1 MSDAYTRLLA
11 LDELKT
17 DDSAEIDSIDTIRR
31 SICECENALATFSS
45 TAQLSGETADAI
57 AEWLGEYSSK
67 LQGLKERLEE
77 SIALHDM
84 ARSAMARARE
94 RRINEAEGILMSAS
108 EYNEWARQPYVT
120 INGECFTGTLYARIL
135 QDKLSVERDKIAEHI
150 LEEMNSAVTE
160 QAIEIRKLTDVVAPK
175 DQSAPTEGEDSTGT
189 RSGTFGANT
198 ATAHSVASSAS
209 FNTNSLAAATVGGAV
224 LTTRAT
230 TPLSGGTAPNWK
242 RPPAGQPGSPS
253 NPINDPEQ
261 LAHHDLLHTP
271 VNQRMTPDGPTAGYL
286 PRDPQALIDLRRQSS
301 TAEWLNSTGPGSD
314 HHRHSTAALGG
325 MLGLGTSAGIGA
337 AAARSS
343 VSGVSS
349 LAITTPGTSALTSQV
364 GGTGMLSMQQAA
376 ASTNLN
382 GVHSPATNPRTAN
395 AHTASAQTPS
405 SRDRLGRPSL
415 LPSDT
420 GRNER
425 SEKKRSFGLIGYEV
439 MRIDEETPSHDSPTH
454 KAQEHGSAHELT
466 PLSSQESDRW

>member
-1 MSDAYTRLLA
+1 MSDEYARLLA
-11 LDELKT
+11 LDQLKT

-31 SICECENALATFSS
+31 SICECEDALAAFRS
-45 TAQLSGETADAI
+45 TAQMSGETADAI
-57 AEWLGEYSSK
+57 AEWLDEYSAK
-67 LQGLKERLEE
+67 LQGLKEKLEE
-77 SIALHDM
+77 SVAMHNA
-84 ARSAMARARE
+84 ARSAMARARA
-94 RRINEAEGILMSAS
+94 RRIDEAEGILMSAS

-120 INGECFTGTLYARIL
+120 INGECHTGSSYAKALQDDLYA
-135 QDKLSVERDKIAEHI
+135 KRDDIARSI
-150 LEEMNSAVTE
+150 LEEMNSAVSE
-160 QAIEIRKLTDVVAPK
+160 QAKGITPEPLGSHS
-175 DQSAPTEGEDSTGT
+175 DQSNPADAEDSTGT
-189 RSGTFGANT
+189 RFAIFSANT

-301 TAEWLNSTGPGSD
+301 TAEWLNSTGPGSE
-314 HHRHSTAALGG
+314 HQRHSTAALGG

-349 LAITTPGTSALTSQV
+349 LVTTTPGASALTSQV

-376 ASTNLN
+376 VSTSLN
-382 GVHSPATNPRTAN
+382 GAHSPATNPRTAN
-395 AHTASAQTPS
+395 AQTASAQTPS
-405 SRDRLGRPSL
+405 SRDRLGRPGI

-425 SEKKRSFGLIGYEV
+425 SEKRRSRGLIGYEV
-439 MRIDEETPSHDSPTH
+439 MRIDEDTPSTDSPTH
-454 KAQEHGSAHELT
+454 KALERGSADELI

>member
-57 AEWLGEYSSK
+57 TEWLDEYSTK
-67 LQGLKERLEE
+67 LQGLKETLEE
-77 SIALHDM
+77 SVAMHNM

-150 LEEMNSAVTE
+150 LEEMNSAVSE
-160 QAIEIRKLTDVVAPK
+160 QAKGITPEPLGSHS
-175 DQSAPTEGEDSTGT
+175 DQSAPAEGEGSTGT
-189 RSGTFGANT
+189 RSGTFGADT

-209 FNTNSLAAATVGGAV
+209 FNASSLAAATVGGAV

-301 TAEWLNSTGPGSD
+301 TAEWLNSTSPGSE
-314 HHRHSTAALGG
+314 HSRHSTAALGG

-337 AAARSS
+337 AARSS

-349 LAITTPGTSALTSQV
+349 LAITTPGASALTSQV

-376 ASTNLN
+376 ASTSLN
-382 GVHSPATNPRTAN
+382 GAHSPATNPRTAN
-395 AHTASAQTPS
+395 AHTASQQAQS
-405 SRDRLGRPSL
+405 SRDRLGRPGI

-420 GRNER
+420 GGRNER

-454 KAQEHGSAHELT
+454 KALERGSAHELT

>member
-17 DDSAEIDSIDTIRR
+17 DDSVEIDSIDTIRR
-31 SICECENALATFSS
+31 SICECENALAAFRS
-45 TAQLSGETADAI
+45 TVQLSGETADAI

-77 SIALHDM
+77 SIALHNM

-160 QAIEIRKLTDVVAPK
+160 QAIEMKESALPVAPR
-175 DQSAPTEGEDSTGT
+175 DDSNPAEGSTGT

-209 FNTNSLAAATVGGAV
+209 FSTNSLAAATVGGAV

-230 TPLSGGTAPNWK
+230 TPLTGGTAPNWK

-301 TAEWLNSTGPGSD
+301 TAEWLNSTGSGSE

-337 AAARSS
+337 AARSS

-349 LAITTPGTSALTSQV
+349 LVTTTPGASALTSQV

-376 ASTNLN
+376 ASTSLN
-382 GVHSPATNPRTAN
+382 GAHSPATNPRTGN
-395 AHTASAQTPS
+395 AHTASPQAQS
-405 SRDRLGRPSL
+405 SRDRLGRPGI

-425 SEKKRSFGLIGYEV
+425 SEKKRSSGLIGYEV
-439 MRIDEETPSHDSPTH
+439 MRIDEDTPSTDSPTH
-454 KAQEHGSAHELT
+454 KALERGSADELT

>member
-1 MSDAYTRLLA
+1 MSDEYARLLA
-11 LDELKT
+11 LDQLKT

-31 SICECENALATFSS
+31 SICECEDALAAFRS
-45 TAQLSGETADAI
+45 TAQMSGETADAI
-57 AEWLGEYSSK
+57 AEWLDEYSAK
-67 LQGLKERLEE
+67 LQGLKEKLEE
-77 SIALHDM
+77 SVAMHNA
-84 ARSAMARARE
+84 ARSAMARARA
-94 RRINEAEGILMSAS
+94 RRIDEAEGILMSAS

-120 INGECFTGTLYARIL
+120 INGECHTGSSYAKALQDDLYA
-135 QDKLSVERDKIAEHI
+135 KRDDIARSI
-150 LEEMNSAVTE
+150 LEEMNSAVSE
-160 QAIEIRKLTDVVAPK
+160 QAKGITPEPLGSHS
-175 DQSAPTEGEDSTGT
+175 DQSNPADAEDSTGT
-189 RSGTFGANT
+189 RFAIFSANT

-337 AAARSS
+337 AARSS

-349 LAITTPGTSALTSQV
+349 LVTTTPGASALTSQV

-376 ASTNLN
+376 VSTNLN
-382 GVHSPATNPRTAN
+382 GAHSPATNPRTAN
-395 AHTASAQTPS
+395 AQTASPHAQS
-405 SRDRLGRPSL
+405 SRDRLGRPGI

-425 SEKKRSFGLIGYEV
+425 SEKRRSRGLIGYEV
-439 MRIDEETPSHDSPTH
+439 MRIDEDTPSTDSPTH
-454 KAQEHGSAHELT
+454 KALERGSADELI

>member
-31 SICECENALATFSS
+31 SICECENALAAFRS
-45 TAQLSGETADAI
+45 TVQMSGETADAI
-57 AEWLGEYSSK
+57 AEWLDEYYAK
-67 LQGLKERLEE
+67 LQGLKEKLEE
-77 SIALHDM
+77 SVAMHNA
-84 ARSAMARARE
+84 ARSAMARARA
-94 RRINEAEGILMSAS
+94 RRIDEAEGVLMSAS

-120 INGECFTGTLYARIL
+120 INGECHTGSSYAKAL
-135 QDKLSVERDKIAEHI
+135 QDDLCAKRDDIARSI
-150 LEEMNSAVTE
+150 LTEMNSAVTE
-160 QAIEIRKLTDVVAPK
+160 QAIEMKESALPVAPR
-175 DQSAPTEGEDSTGT
+175 DDSNPAEGSTGT

-230 TPLSGGTAPNWK
+230 TPLSGGTSPNWK

-337 AAARSS
+337 AARSS

-349 LAITTPGTSALTSQV
+349 LVTTTPGASALTSQV

-382 GVHSPATNPRTAN
+382 GAHSPATNPRTGN
-395 AHTASAQTPS
+395 AHTASQQAQS
-405 SRDRLGRPSL
+405 SRDRLGRPSI

-439 MRIDEETPSHDSPTH
+439 MRIDEETPSPDSPTH

>member
-31 SICECENALATFSS
+31 SICECENALAAFRS
-45 TAQLSGETADAI
+45 TVQMSGETADAI
-57 AEWLGEYSSK
+57 AEWLDEYSAK
-67 LQGLKERLEE
+67 LQGLKEKLEE
-77 SIALHDM
+77 SVAMHNA
-84 ARSAMARARE
+84 ARSAMARARA
-94 RRINEAEGILMSAS
+94 RRIDEAEGVLMSAS

-120 INGECFTGTLYARIL
+120 INGECHTGSSYAKAL
-135 QDKLSVERDKIAEHI
+135 QDDLCAKRDDIARSI
-150 LEEMNSAVTE
+150 LTEMNSAVTE
-160 QAIEIRKLTDVVAPK
+160 QAIEMKESALPVAPR
-175 DQSAPTEGEDSTGT
+175 DDSNPAEGSTGT

-349 LAITTPGTSALTSQV
+349 LAITTPGASALTSQV

-382 GVHSPATNPRTAN
+382 GAHSPATNPRTAN
-395 AHTASAQTPS
+395 AHSASAQTPS
-405 SRDRLGRPSL
+405 SRDRLGRPSI

-439 MRIDEETPSHDSPTH
+439 MRIDEETPSPDSPTH

>member
-57 AEWLGEYSSK
+57 TEWLDEYSTK
-67 LQGLKERLEE
+67 LQGLKETLEE
-77 SIALHDM
+77 SVAMHNM

-150 LEEMNSAVTE
+150 LEEMNSAVSE
-160 QAIEIRKLTDVVAPK
+160 QATGITPEPLGSHS
-175 DQSAPTEGEDSTGT
+175 DQSAATEGEDSTGT

-209 FNTNSLAAATVGGAV
+209 FNTNSLAAATIGGAV

-301 TAEWLNSTGPGSD
+301 TAEWLNSTGPGSE
-314 HHRHSTAALGG
+314 HQRHSTAALGG

-349 LAITTPGTSALTSQV
+349 LVTTTPGASALTSQV

-376 ASTNLN
+376 VSTSLN
-382 GVHSPATNPRTAN
+382 GAHSPATNPRTAN
-395 AHTASAQTPS
+395 AHSASAQTPS
-405 SRDRLGRPSL
+405 SRDRLGRPSI

-439 MRIDEETPSHDSPTH
+439 MRIDEETPSPDSPTH

>member
-1 MSDAYTRLLA
+1 MSDTYTRLLA

-17 DDSAEIDSIDTIRR
+17 DDSVEIDSIDTIRR
-31 SICECENALATFSS
+31 SICECENALATFRS
-45 TAQLSGETADAI
+45 TAQISGETADAI
-57 AEWLGEYSSK
+57 AEWLDEYSAK
-67 LQGLKERLEE
+67 LQGLKEKLEE
-77 SIALHDM
+77 SVAMHNA
-84 ARSAMARARE
+84 ARSAMARARA
-94 RRINEAEGILMSAS
+94 RRIDEAEGILMSAS

-120 INGECFTGTLYARIL
+120 INGECHTGASYAKAL
-135 QDKLSVERDKIAEHI
+135 QDDLCAKRDDIARSI
-150 LEEMNSAVTE
+150 LTEMNSAVTE
-160 QAIEIRKLTDVVAPK
+160 QAIEMKESALPVAPR
-175 DQSAPTEGEDSTGT
+175 DDSNPAEGSTGT

-209 FNTNSLAAATVGGAV
+209 FNANSLAAATVGGAV

-314 HHRHSTAALGG
+314 HQRHSTAALGG

-349 LAITTPGTSALTSQV
+349 LAITTPGASALTSQV

-376 ASTNLN
+376 VSTSLN
-382 GVHSPATNPRTAN
+382 GAHSPATNPRTAN
-395 AHTASAQTPS
+395 AQTASPHAQS
-405 SRDRLGRPSL
+405 SRDRLGRPGI

-425 SEKKRSFGLIGYEV
+425 SEKRRSRGLIGYEV
-439 MRIDEETPSHDSPTH
+439 MRIDEETPSPDSPTH
-454 KAQEHGSAHELT
+454 KALERGSAHELI

>member
-1 MSDAYTRLLA
+1 MSDTYTRLLA
-11 LDELKT
+11 LDQLKT
-17 DDSAEIDSIDTIRR
+17 DDSAEIDSIDAIRR
-31 SICECENALATFSS
+31 SICECENALTTFRS
-45 TAQLSGETADAI
+45 TAQMSGETADAI
-57 AEWLGEYSSK
+57 AEWLDEYSSK
-67 LQGLKERLEE
+67 LQGLKETLEE
-77 SIALHDM
+77 NLAMHNM

-120 INGECFTGTLYARIL
+120 INGECHTGSSYAKAL
-135 QDKLSVERDKIAEHI
+135 QDDLCAKRDDIARSI
-150 LEEMNSAVTE
+150 LEEMNSAVAE
-160 QAIEIRKLTDVVAPK
+160 QANGMTLEARKV
-175 DQSAPTEGEDSTGT
+175 QSPPSNPAEDSTGT

-337 AAARSS
+337 AARSS

-349 LAITTPGTSALTSQV
+349 LVTTTPGASALTSQV

-376 ASTNLN
+376 ASTSLN
-382 GVHSPATNPRTAN
+382 GAHSPATNPRTAN
-395 AHTASAQTPS
+395 AHTASQQAQS
-405 SRDRLGRPSL
+405 SRDRLGRPGI

-420 GRNER
+420 GGRNER

>member
-31 SICECENALATFSS
+31 SICECENALATFRS
-45 TAQLSGETADAI
+45 TVQMSGETADAV

-77 SIALHDM
+77 NLAMHNM

-135 QDKLSVERDKIAEHI
+135 QDKLRFERDRIAEHI
-150 LEEMNSAVTE
+150 LEEMNLAVSE
-160 QAIEIRKLTDVVAPK
+160 QATEIEKSTDPFTPGRESNRA
-175 DQSAPTEGEDSTGT
+175 DAEDSTGT

-301 TAEWLNSTGPGSD
+301 TAEWLNSTGSGSE

-349 LAITTPGTSALTSQV
+349 LAITTPGASALTSQV

-382 GVHSPATNPRTAN
+382 GAHSPATNPRTAN

-405 SRDRLGRPSL
+405 SRDRLGRPSI

-439 MRIDEETPSHDSPTH
+439 MRIDEETPAHDSPTH

>member
-1 MSDAYTRLLA
+1 MSDTYTRLLA
-11 LDELKT
+11 LDQLKT

-31 SICECENALATFSS
+31 SICECENALTTFRS
-45 TAQLSGETADAI
+45 TAQMSGETADAI
-57 AEWLGEYSSK
+57 AEWLDEYSIK
-67 LQGLKERLEE
+67 LQGLKETLEE
-77 SIALHDM
+77 NLAMHNA

-120 INGECFTGTLYARIL
+120 INGECHTGSSYAKAL
-135 QDKLSVERDKIAEHI
+135 QDDLCAKRDDIARSI
-150 LEEMNSAVTE
+150 LEEMNSAVAE
-160 QAIEIRKLTDVVAPK
+160 QANGMTLEARKV
-175 DQSAPTEGEDSTGT
+175 QSPPSNPAEDSTGT

-349 LAITTPGTSALTSQV
+349 LAITTPGASALTSQV

-405 SRDRLGRPSL
+405 SRDRLGRPSI

-439 MRIDEETPSHDSPTH
+439 MRIDEETPAHDSPTH

>member
-1 MSDAYTRLLA
+1 MSDEYARLLA
-11 LDELKT
+11 LDQLKT

-31 SICECENALATFSS
+31 SICECEDALAAFRS
-45 TAQLSGETADAI
+45 TAQMSGETADAI
-57 AEWLGEYSSK
+57 AEWLDEYSAK
-67 LQGLKERLEE
+67 LQGLKEKLEE
-77 SIALHDM
+77 SVAMHNA
-84 ARSAMARARE
+84 ARSAMARARA
-94 RRINEAEGILMSAS
+94 RRIDEAEGILMSAS

-120 INGECFTGTLYARIL
+120 INGECHTGSSYAKALQDDLYA
-135 QDKLSVERDKIAEHI
+135 KRDDIARSI
-150 LEEMNSAVTE
+150 LEEMNSAVSE
-160 QAIEIRKLTDVVAPK
+160 QAKGITPEPLGSHS
-175 DQSAPTEGEDSTGT
+175 DQSNPADAEDSTGT
-189 RSGTFGANT
+189 RFAIFSANT

-337 AAARSS
+337 AARSS

-349 LAITTPGTSALTSQV
+349 LVTTTPGASALTSQV
-364 GGTGMLSMQQAA
+364 GGTGMPSMQQAA

-382 GVHSPATNPRTAN
+382 GAHSPATNPRTAN
-395 AHTASAQTPS
+395 AHTASQQAQS
-405 SRDRLGRPSL
+405 SRRPGI

-439 MRIDEETPSHDSPTH
+439 MRIDEETPSPDSPTH

>member
-1 MSDAYTRLLA
+1 MSDTYTRLLA
-11 LDELKT
+11 LDQLKT

-31 SICECENALATFSS
+31 SICECENALTTFRS
-45 TAQLSGETADAI
+45 TAQMSGETADAI
-57 AEWLGEYSSK
+57 AEWLDEYSIK
-67 LQGLKERLEE
+67 LQGLKETLEE
-77 SIALHDM
+77 NLAMHNM

-135 QDKLSVERDKIAEHI
+135 QDKLRFERDKIAEHI
-150 LEEMNSAVTE
+150 LEEMNSAVAE
-160 QAIEIRKLTDVVAPK
+160 QANGMTLEARKV
-175 DQSAPTEGEDSTGT
+175 QSPPSNPAEDSTGT

-301 TAEWLNSTGPGSD
+301 TAEWLNSTGPGSE
-314 HHRHSTAALGG
+314 HSRHSTAALGG

-349 LAITTPGTSALTSQV
+349 LAITTPGASALTSQV

-382 GVHSPATNPRTAN
+382 GARSPATNPRTAN
-395 AHTASAQTPS
+395 AQTASPHAQS
-405 SRDRLGRPSL
+405 SRDRLGRPSI

-439 MRIDEETPSHDSPTH
+439 MRIDEDTPSPDSPTH

>member
-1 MSDAYTRLLA
+1 MSDAYARLLA
-11 LDELKT
+11 LDQLKT

-31 SICECENALATFSS
+31 SICECENALATFRS
-45 TAQLSGETADAI
+45 TAQMSGETADAI
-57 AEWLGEYSSK
+57 AEWLDEYSIK
-67 LQGLKERLEE
+67 LQGVKETLEE
-77 SIALHDM
+77 NLAMHNM

-120 INGECFTGTLYARIL
+120 INGECHTGASYAKAL
-135 QDKLSVERDKIAEHI
+135 QDKLRTERNDIARSI
-150 LEEMNSAVTE
+150 LEEMNSAVSE
-160 QAIEIRKLTDVVAPK
+160 QATEMEKSTDPFTPGHESN
-175 DQSAPTEGEDSTGT
+175 SADAEGSTGT

-209 FNTNSLAAATVGGAV
+209 FNTNSLAAATIGGAV

-337 AAARSS
+337 AARSS

-349 LAITTPGTSALTSQV
+349 LVTTTPGASALTSQV

-382 GVHSPATNPRTAN
+382 GAHSPATNPRTGN
-395 AHTASAQTPS
+395 AHTASQQAQS
-405 SRDRLGRPSL
+405 SRDRLGRPSI

-439 MRIDEETPSHDSPTH
+439 MRIDEETPSPDSPTH

>member
-1 MSDAYTRLLA
+1 MSDAYARLLA
-11 LDELKT
+11 LDQLKT
-17 DDSAEIDSIDTIRR
+17 DDSVEIDSIDTIRR
-31 SICECENALATFSS
+31 SICECENALTTFRS
-45 TAQLSGETADAI
+45 TAQMSGETADTI
-57 AEWLGEYSSK
+57 AEWLDEYSAK
-67 LQGLKERLEE
+67 LQGLKEKLEK
-77 SIALHDM
+77 SVAMHNA

-160 QAIEIRKLTDVVAPK
+160 QALLMGTLRAPFKPK

-209 FNTNSLAAATVGGAV
+209 FNTNSLAAATIGGAV

-337 AAARSS
+337 AARSS

-349 LAITTPGTSALTSQV
+349 LVTTTPGASALTSQV

-382 GVHSPATNPRTAN
+382 GAHSPATNPRTGN
-395 AHTASAQTPS
+395 AHTASQQAQS
-405 SRDRLGRPSL
+405 SRDRLGRPGI

-439 MRIDEETPSHDSPTH
+439 MRIDEETPSPDSPTH

>member
-11 LDELKT
+11 LDQLKT
-17 DDSAEIDSIDTIRR
+17 DDSAEIDSIDAIRR
-31 SICECENALATFSS
+31 SICECENALTTFRS
-45 TAQLSGETADAI
+45 TAQMSGETADAI
-57 AEWLGEYSSK
+57 AEWLDEYSIK
-67 LQGLKERLEE
+67 LQGLKETLEE
-77 SIALHDM
+77 NLAMHNA

-120 INGECFTGTLYARIL
+120 INGECHTGSSYAKAL
-135 QDKLSVERDKIAEHI
+135 QDDLCAKRDDIARSI
-150 LEEMNSAVTE
+150 LEEMNSAVAE
-160 QAIEIRKLTDVVAPK
+160 QANGMTLEARKV
-175 DQSAPTEGEDSTGT
+175 QSPPSNPAEDSTGT

-337 AAARSS
+337 AARSS

-349 LAITTPGTSALTSQV
+349 LAITTPGASALTSQV

-405 SRDRLGRPSL
+405 SRDRLGRPSI

-454 KAQEHGSAHELT
+454 KALERGSAHELT

>member
-1 MSDAYTRLLA
+1 MSDEYARLLA
-11 LDELKT
+11 LDQLKT

-31 SICECENALATFSS
+31 SICECEDALAAFRS
-45 TAQLSGETADAI
+45 TAQMSGETADAI
-57 AEWLGEYSSK
+57 AEWLDEYSAK
-67 LQGLKERLEE
+67 LQGLKEKLEK
-77 SIALHDM
+77 SVAMHNA
-84 ARSAMARARE
+84 ARSAMARARA
-94 RRINEAEGILMSAS
+94 RRIDEAEGILMSAS

-120 INGECFTGTLYARIL
+120 INGECHTGSSYAKALQDDLYA
-135 QDKLSVERDKIAEHI
+135 KRDDIARSI
-150 LEEMNSAVTE
+150 LEEMNSAVSE
-160 QAIEIRKLTDVVAPK
+160 QAKGITPEPLGSHS
-175 DQSAPTEGEDSTGT
+175 DQSNPADAEDSTGT
-189 RSGTFGANT
+189 RFAIFSANT

-209 FNTNSLAAATVGGAV
+209 FNANSLAAATVGGAV

-301 TAEWLNSTGPGSD
+301 TAEWLNSTGPGSE
-314 HHRHSTAALGG
+314 HQRHSTAALGG

-349 LAITTPGTSALTSQV
+349 LVTTTPGASALTSQV

-376 ASTNLN
+376 VSTSLN
-382 GVHSPATNPRTAN
+382 GAHSPATNPRTGN
-395 AHTASAQTPS
+395 AQTASPHAQS
-405 SRDRLGRPSL
+405 SRDRLGRPGI

-425 SEKKRSFGLIGYEV
+425 SEKRRSRGLIGYEV
-439 MRIDEETPSHDSPTH
+439 MRIDEDTPSTDSPTH
-454 KAQEHGSAHELT
+454 KALERGSADELI

>member
-1 MSDAYTRLLA
+1 MSDTYTRLLA

-17 DDSAEIDSIDTIRR
+17 DDSVEIDSIDTIRR
-31 SICECENALATFSS
+31 SICECENALATFRS
-45 TAQLSGETADAI
+45 TAQISGETADAI
-57 AEWLGEYSSK
+57 AEWLDEYSIK
-67 LQGLKERLEE
+67 LQGLKETLEE
-77 SIALHDM
+77 SVAMHNM

-120 INGECFTGTLYARIL
+120 INGECHTGSSYAKAL
-135 QDKLSVERDKIAEHI
+135 QDDLCAKRDDIARSI
-150 LEEMNSAVTE
+150 LEEMNSAVAE
-160 QAIEIRKLTDVVAPK
+160 QANEMKPEARKV
-175 DQSAPTEGEDSTGT
+175 QSPPSNPAEGSMGT

-349 LAITTPGTSALTSQV
+349 LAITTPGASALTSQV

-382 GVHSPATNPRTAN
+382 GAHSPATNPRTAN

-405 SRDRLGRPSL
+405 SRDRLGHPSI

-439 MRIDEETPSHDSPTH
+439 MRIDEETPSHNSPTH

>member
-1 MSDAYTRLLA
+1 MSDTYTRLLA

-31 SICECENALATFSS
+31 SICECENALTTFRS

-57 AEWLGEYSSK
+57 AEWLDDYSSR
-67 LQGLKERLEE
+67 LQGLKETLEE
-77 SIALHDM
+77 SVAMHNM

-120 INGECFTGTLYARIL
+120 INGECHTGSSYAKAL
-135 QDKLSVERDKIAEHI
+135 QDDLCAKRDDIARSI
-150 LEEMNSAVTE
+150 LEEMNSAVAE
-160 QAIEIRKLTDVVAPK
+160 QANEMKPEARKV
-175 DQSAPTEGEDSTGT
+175 QSPPSTPAEDSTGT

-198 ATAHSVASSAS
+198 ATAHSVVSSAS

-349 LAITTPGTSALTSQV
+349 LAITTPGASALTSQV

-405 SRDRLGRPSL
+405 SRDRLGRPSI

-439 MRIDEETPSHDSPTH
+439 MRIDEETPAHDSPTH

>member
-11 LDELKT
+11 LDQLKT

-31 SICECENALATFSS
+31 SICECENALTAFRS

-57 AEWLGEYSSK
+57 AEWLDEYSIK
-67 LQGLKERLEE
+67 LQGLKETLEE
-77 SIALHDM
+77 NLAMHNM

-120 INGECFTGTLYARIL
+120 INGECHTGSSYAKAL
-135 QDKLSVERDKIAEHI
+135 QDDLCAKRDDIAKSI
-150 LEEMNSAVTE
+150 LEEMNSAVAE
-160 QAIEIRKLTDVVAPK
+160 QANGMTLEARKV
-175 DQSAPTEGEDSTGT
+175 QSPPSNPAEDSTGT

-209 FNTNSLAAATVGGAV
+209 FNANSLAAATVGGAV

-337 AAARSS
+337 AARSS

-349 LAITTPGTSALTSQV
+349 LAITTPGASALTSQV

-376 ASTNLN
+376 ASTSLN
-382 GVHSPATNPRTAN
+382 GAHSPATNPRTAN
-395 AHTASAQTPS
+395 AHTASQQAQS
-405 SRDRLGRPSL
+405 SRDRLGRPGI

-420 GRNER
+420 GGRNER

-454 KAQEHGSAHELT
+454 KALERGSAHELT

>member
-31 SICECENALATFSS
+31 SICECENALAAFRS
-45 TAQLSGETADAI
+45 TVQMSGETADAI
-57 AEWLGEYSSK
+57 AEWLDEYSAK
-67 LQGLKERLEE
+67 LQGLKEKLEE
-77 SIALHDM
+77 SVAMHNA
-84 ARSAMARARE
+84 ARSAMARARA
-94 RRINEAEGILMSAS
+94 RRIDEAEGVLMSAS

-120 INGECFTGTLYARIL
+120 INGECHTGSSYAKAL
-135 QDKLSVERDKIAEHI
+135 QDDLCAKRDDIARSI
-150 LEEMNSAVTE
+150 LTEMNSAVTE
-160 QAIEIRKLTDVVAPK
+160 QAIEMKESALPVAPR
-175 DQSAPTEGEDSTGT
+175 DDSNPAEGSTGT

-230 TPLSGGTAPNWK
+230 TPLSGGTSPNWK

-349 LAITTPGTSALTSQV
+349 LAITTPGASALTSQV

-405 SRDRLGRPSL
+405 SRDRLGRPSI

-439 MRIDEETPSHDSPTH
+439 MRIDEETPAHDSPTH

>member
-1 MSDAYTRLLA
+1 MSDTYTRLLA
-11 LDELKT
+11 LDQLKT
-17 DDSAEIDSIDTIRR
+17 DDSAEIDSIDAIRR
-31 SICECENALATFSS
+31 SICECENALTTFRS
-45 TAQLSGETADAI
+45 TAQMSGETADAI
-57 AEWLGEYSSK
+57 AEWLDEYSIK
-67 LQGLKERLEE
+67 LQGLKETLEE
-77 SIALHDM
+77 NLAMHNA

-120 INGECFTGTLYARIL
+120 INGECHTGSSYAKAL
-135 QDKLSVERDKIAEHI
+135 QDDLCAKRDDIARSI
-150 LEEMNSAVTE
+150 LEEMNSAVAE
-160 QAIEIRKLTDVVAPK
+160 QANGMTLEARKV
-175 DQSAPTEGEDSTGT
+175 QSPPSNPAEDSTGT

-301 TAEWLNSTGPGSD
+301 TAEWLNSTDPGSD

-349 LAITTPGTSALTSQV
+349 LAITTPGASALTSQV

-382 GVHSPATNPRTAN
+382 GAHSPATNPRTAN
-395 AHTASAQTPS
+395 AHTASAQTSS
-405 SRDRLGRPSL
+405 SRDRLGRPSI

-439 MRIDEETPSHDSPTH
+439 MRIDEETPSPDSPTH

>member
-1 MSDAYTRLLA
+1 MSDEYARLLA
-11 LDELKT
+11 LDQLKT
-17 DDSAEIDSIDTIRR
+17 DDSAEMDSIDTIRR
-31 SICECENALATFSS
+31 SICECENALAAFRS
-45 TAQLSGETADAI
+45 TAQMSGETADAV
-57 AEWLGEYSSK
+57 AEWLDEYSDR
-67 LQGLKERLEE
+67 LRGLRETLEE
-77 SIALHDM
+77 SVAMHNA
-84 ARSAMARARE
+84 ARSAMARARA
-94 RRINEAEGILMSAS
+94 RRIDEAEGILMSAS

-120 INGECFTGTLYARIL
+120 INGECHTGASYAKAL
-135 QDKLSVERDKIAEHI
+135 QDKLHLERNDIARSI
-150 LEEMNSAVTE
+150 LTEMNSAITE
-160 QAIEIRKLTDVVAPK
+160 QAQQLKVAAGSSTPTPHP
-175 DQSAPTEGEDSTGT
+175 APAEGSTGT

-209 FNTNSLAAATVGGAV
+209 FNANSLAAATVGGAV

-242 RPPAGQPGSPS
+242 RPPADQPGSPS

-301 TAEWLNSTGPGSD
+301 TAEWLNSTGSGSE

-337 AAARSS
+337 AARSS

-349 LAITTPGTSALTSQV
+349 LVTTTPGASALTSQV

-376 ASTNLN
+376 ASTSLN
-382 GVHSPATNPRTAN
+382 GAHSPATNPRTGN
-395 AHTASAQTPS
+395 AHTASPQAQS
-405 SRDRLGRPSL
+405 SRDRLGRPGI

-439 MRIDEETPSHDSPTH
+439 MRIDEETPSPDSPTH